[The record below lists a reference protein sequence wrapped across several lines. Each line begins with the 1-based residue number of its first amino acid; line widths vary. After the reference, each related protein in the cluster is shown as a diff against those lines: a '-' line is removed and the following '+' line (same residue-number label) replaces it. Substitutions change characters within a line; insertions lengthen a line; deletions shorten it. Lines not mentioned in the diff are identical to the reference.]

1 MAKKTTRRGDQI
13 VIDTSLA
20 YDAALARGAGAE
32 AALDAAA
39 AVYQQAYP
47 RVGRSVSRHL
57 AAVIAG
63 HKLAKRT
70 RLPDA

>member
-1 MAKKTTRRGDQI
+1 MARKTVRRSDQI

-20 YDAALARGAGAE
+20 YDTALARGAGPE
-32 AALDAAA
+32 AAFDAAVS
-39 AVYQQAYP
+39 VYQQAYP
-47 RVGRSVSRHL
+47 RVGKSVSRHL

-70 RLPDA
+70 RLPNA